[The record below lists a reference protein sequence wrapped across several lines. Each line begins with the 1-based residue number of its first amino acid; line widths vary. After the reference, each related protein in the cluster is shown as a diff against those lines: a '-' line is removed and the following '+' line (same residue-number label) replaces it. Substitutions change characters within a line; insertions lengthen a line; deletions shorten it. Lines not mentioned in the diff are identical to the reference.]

1 MHRGSR
7 VLAGH
12 HTAVGRLSAQAL
24 DSAEQQIDDFLPEAL
39 NAIDAANSTVGD
51 IVVYQEK
58 YEPTVRIY
66 DKL

>member
-7 VLAGH
+7 ALAGH
-12 HTAVGRLSAQAL
+12 HTAVGSLSAQEL

-39 NAIDAANSTVGD
+39 NAIDAANSTVAD